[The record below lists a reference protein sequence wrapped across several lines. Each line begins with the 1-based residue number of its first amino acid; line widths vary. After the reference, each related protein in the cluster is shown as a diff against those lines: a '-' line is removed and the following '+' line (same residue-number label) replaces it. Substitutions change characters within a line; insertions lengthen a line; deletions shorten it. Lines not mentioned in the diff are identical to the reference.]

1 MIKRIISAIV
11 LIPLVVLSILYA
23 PFWFLKLLVLAAG
36 VISYIEWSSFNP
48 VGKRFFYIFLSIV
61 FLSSVLFLSNEYT
74 FIILMIIFLVHMLI
88 GFKRINRQEILAQY
102 YLFGGILYV
111 SFYVFFIN
119 IIQLNDG
126 RLLFLILCAS
136 IWVGDSFAYFCG
148 KSFGKIKLAKTIS
161 PKKTY
166 EGAVCGVIFGTLF
179 SLVFGYFIHID
190 LNRAFFIG
198 FAANIAGIFG
208 DLAESVI
215 KRIYDKKDS
224 SNIIPG
230 HGGMLDRLDSL
241 AFSTFIVYLMLI
253 WKIF

>member
-1 MIKRIISAIV
+1 MIKRIISAAV
-11 LIPLVVLSILYA
+11 LIPLVVVSILYA
-23 PFWFLKLLVLAAG
+23 PFWFLKLLILSVG
-36 VISYIEWSSFNP
+36 TISYIEWSSFNP
-48 VGKRFFYIFLSIV
+48 IKERFFYIFLSVI
-61 FLSSVLFLSNEYT
+61 FFSSVLFLSNEHT
-74 FIILMIIFLVHMLI
+74 FIVLMIVFLIHMLI
-88 GFKRINRQEILAQY
+88 GFKRIDKQEVLSQY

-111 SFYVFFIN
+111 SLYMFFVKIM
-119 IIQLNDG
+119 QLSDG

-148 KSFGKIKLAKTIS
+148 KSFGKIKLAQTIS

-166 EGAVCGVIFGTLF
+166 EGAICGVIFGTIFAL
-179 SLVFGYFIHID
+179 LFGYFVHID
-190 LNRAFFIG
+190 LKLAFFIG
-198 FAANIAGIFG
+198 FVANIAGIFG

-215 KRIYDKKDS
+215 KRVYNKKDS

-241 AFSTFIVYLMLI
+241 AFSAFIVYLMLI